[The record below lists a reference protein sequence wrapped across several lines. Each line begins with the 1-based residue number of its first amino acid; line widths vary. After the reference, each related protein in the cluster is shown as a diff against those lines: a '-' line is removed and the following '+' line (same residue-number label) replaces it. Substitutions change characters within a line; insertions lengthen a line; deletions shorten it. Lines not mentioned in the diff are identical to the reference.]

1 MLQLLR
7 MPSALSL
14 RLWGDTAALPGVS
27 AGCCPPAAL
36 AHSAV
41 SFRHGE
47 PWLGTKGKF
56 MPNNHA
62 NLSLRS
68 RRAVPAQGT
77 RSGSQNTPYPPA
89 GQFPA

>member
-14 RLWGDTAALPGVS
+14 WLRGDTAARPGVS

-36 AHSAV
+36 ASSAV
-41 SFRHGE
+41 SFRHAE
-47 PWLGTKGKF
+47 PRLGTKGKF

-68 RRAVPAQGT
+68 PRAVHAQGT
-77 RSGSQNTPYPPA
+77 RSGW
-89 GQFPA
+89 